1 MSCRIDCKAMDK
13 FRRVY
18 FISFITCE
26 SVLSIILGEL
36 AEIER
41 GVEWYSSI
49 ILLVLEGC
57 GGTVGYDISTEFSMA
72 MVWFPCDA

>member
-1 MSCRIDCKAMDK
+1 MSYRIDCKAMDK
-13 FRRVY
+13 FKKNY

-41 GVEWYSSI
+41 SVEWYSSI
-49 ILLVLEGC
+49 ILLVLEDC

-72 MVWFPCDA
+72 RVWFPYDA